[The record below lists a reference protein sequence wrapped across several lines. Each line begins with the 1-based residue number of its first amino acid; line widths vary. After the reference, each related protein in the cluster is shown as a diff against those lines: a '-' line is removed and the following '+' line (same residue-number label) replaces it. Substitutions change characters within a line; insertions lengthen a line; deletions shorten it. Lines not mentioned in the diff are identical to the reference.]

1 MTAFILRRLIQSV
14 VVIWVMT
21 LIVFFGVNVI
31 GDPVEM
37 YASDLCNQACRQRIV
52 ESLGLDR
59 PIFEQYL
66 VFLGSAL
73 KGELGNSF
81 RLGQPSL
88 EAILARLPATIEL
101 AIFAMLL
108 TVTIGIP
115 LGMWAGLRPNSIAGR
130 VIMGGS
136 ILGFSLP
143 SFWVGLMLILIF
155 AVQFGWLPT
164 TGRGDTREILGVEF
178 SFVTVDGFRH
188 MILPG
193 VNLSL
198 FFTALLIRLVRAGV
212 REVLF
217 VDYVKFAHAKGLR
230 RRRVILVHVLK
241 NIMIPVITVLGL
253 EFGGLL
259 AFAVITETIFAWP
272 GMGKLLIDS
281 IHVLDRPIIVAYL
294 MLIVFF
300 FIVIN
305 LLVDITYSVLDP
317 RVRLQGAPS

>member
-1 MTAFILRRLIQSV
+1 MTVLIIRRLIQSV
-14 VVIWVMT
+14 IVIWVMT

-37 YASDLCNQACRQRIV
+37 YAHDLCDEACRQRIV

-66 VFLGSAL
+66 VFLESAL
-73 KGELGNSF
+73 KGELGRSF
-81 RLGQPSL
+81 RLGEPSL

-101 AIFAMLL
+101 AVFAMLL

-115 LGMWAGLRPNSIAGR
+115 LGMWAGLKPDSIAGR
-130 VIMGGS
+130 LIMSGS
-136 ILGFSLP
+136 IVGFSLP
-143 SFWVGLMLILIF
+143 SFWVGLMLILVF
-155 AVQFGWLPT
+155 ALQLDLLPT
-164 TGRGDTREILGVEF
+164 TGRGETEELFGIEF
-178 SFVTVDGFRH
+178 SFLTLDGLRH
-188 MILPG
+188 MILPAI
-193 VNLSL
+193 NLSL
-198 FFTALLIRLVRAGV
+198 FHMAMMIRLARSGV
-212 REVLF
+212 REVLLL
-217 VDYVKFAHAKGLR
+217 DYIKFAHAKGLHW
-230 RRRVILVHVLK
+230 RRVIFVHALK

-305 LLVDITYSVLDP
+305 LVVDITYSFLDP
-317 RVRLQGAPS
+317 RVRLQGESS

>member
-1 MTAFILRRLIQSV
+1 MTVFITRRLFQSMI
-14 VVIWVMT
+14 VIWVMT

-37 YASDLCNQACRQRIV
+37 YASDLCDQACRQRIV

-66 VFLGSAL
+66 VFLKSAA

-81 RLGQPSL
+81 RMGVPSL
-88 EAILARLPATIEL
+88 EAILARLPATLEL

-108 TVTIGIP
+108 TVTVGIP
-115 LGMWAGLRPNSIAGR
+115 LGMWAGLRPDSIAGK

-143 SFWVGLMLILIF
+143 SFWVGLMLILVF
-155 AVQFGWLPT
+155 ALHLGLLPT
-164 TGRGDTREILGVEF
+164 TGRGATRDLFGVPF
-178 SFVTVDGFRH
+178 SFLTLDGLRH
-188 MILPG
+188 MILPAI
-193 VNLSL
+193 NLSL
-198 FFTALLIRLVRAGV
+198 FHMAMMIRLARSGM

-217 VDYVKFAHAKGLR
+217 VDFIKFAHAKGLHW
-230 RRRVILVHVLK
+230 RRVIFVHVLK

-281 IHVLDRPIIVAYL
+281 IHHLDRPIIVAFL

-305 LLVDITYSVLDP
+305 LVVDIIYSFLDP
-317 RVRLQGAPS
+317 RVRLQRAPS